1 MSTQDPNAAG
11 QPGGEA
17 QPSQE
22 EMMAAY
28 EEQMRNIRVEEVL
41 VQSLASFIE
50 LGGRRGGLAGD
61 PEQAGEPDLDQ
72 LGLAIEVIRAL
83 QPLAAPLLGPSASQ
97 VDQALSQLQVAFA
110 QQAGTPAPGQPGG
123 PSSTG
128 GQPGPGGAAG
138 PGGQQP
144 EGPGGGR
151 LWVPGQ

>member
-1 MSTQDPNAAG
+1 MSTQDPG
-11 QPGGEA
+11 QPQGEGP
-17 QPSQE
+17 QQDGPPPTQE

-50 LGGRRGGLAGD
+50 LGGRRAGLAGS
-61 PEQAGEPDLDQ
+61 PEEAGEPDLNQ
-72 LGLAIEVIRAL
+72 LGLAIEVIAAL
-83 QPLAAPLLGPSASQ
+83 QPLAAPLLGPNAGQ

-110 QQAGTPAPGQPGG
+110 QQAGGPAPGQPGG

-128 GQPGPGGAAG
+128 PAPKQE
-138 PGGQQP
+138 P
-144 EGPGGGR
+144 EGPAGGR

>member
-1 MSTQDPNAAG
+1 MSTQEPAG
-11 QPGGEA
+11 QPEGEER
-17 QPSQE
+17 QPTEQ

-50 LGGRRGGLAGD
+50 LGGRRAGLAGT
-61 PEQAGEPDLDQ
+61 PEQAGEPDVDQ

-83 QPLAAPLLGPSASQ
+83 SPLAKPLLGPNASQ

-110 QQAGTPAPGQPGG
+110 QRAGKPAPGQPGG
-123 PSSTG
+123 PTSTG
-128 GQPGPGGAAG
+128 GAPEEPKK
-138 PGGQQP
+138 P

>member
-1 MSTQDPNAAG
+1 MSTQDPTG
-11 QPGGEA
+11 QPDGEGR
-17 QPSQE
+17 QPTEQ

-28 EEQMRNIRVEEVL
+28 EDQMRNIRVEEVL

-50 LGGRRGGLAGD
+50 LGGRRAGLAGT
-61 PEQAGEPDLDQ
+61 PEQAGQPDLDQ

-83 QPLAAPLLGPSASQ
+83 QPLAKPLLGPNASQ

-123 PSSTG
+123 PSST
-128 GQPGPGGAAG
+128 AA
-138 PGGQQP
+138 P
-144 EGPGGGR
+144 EEPKKPEAPGGGR

>member
-1 MSTQDPNAAG
+1 MSTQDPTG
-11 QPGGEA
+11 RPEGEGA
-17 QPSQE
+17 QPTQE

-50 LGGRRGGLAGD
+50 LGGRRAGLAGGPD
-61 PEQAGEPDLDQ
+61 EAGAPDLDQ

-83 QPLAAPLLGPSASQ
+83 QPLAAPLLGPNASQ
-97 VDQALSQLQVAFA
+97 VDQALSQLQMAFA
-110 QQAGTPAPGQPGG
+110 RQAGGPAPGQPGG
-123 PSSTG
+123 PTS
-128 GQPGPGGAAG
+128 AAA
-138 PGGQQP
+138 PEEPKKP